1 MKRTGASDPDLLKH
15 NKLWHL
21 PTLWTLLGGTFTA
34 AVSVTVYLMVG
45 QHRDLAQMV
54 GREVAFE
61 FTRSNMIMLALF
73 VSQALLFTLGLV
85 GITELLEQ
93 RLTAPY
99 RAIIRTSKEIR
110 EGNLKARLRFR
121 SGDNL
126 DEVAEAF
133 NQLLDDIMEQK
144 GDDS

>member
-1 MKRTGASDPDLLKH
+1 MKSTAASGQDRLIHSK
-15 NKLWHL
+15 NWHI
-21 PTLWTLLGGTFTA
+21 PTLWVLLGSVFTA
-34 AVSVTVYLMVG
+34 AVSITVSLMVG

-73 VSQALLFTLGLV
+73 ISQALLFTLGLV

-99 RAIIRTSKEIR
+99 RAIIRISKEIR
-110 EGNLKARLRFR
+110 EGNPKARLHFR
-121 SGDNL
+121 ASDEL
-126 DEVAEAF
+126 DDVAEAF
-133 NQLLDDIMEQK
+133 NELLDDIMNQK
-144 GDDS
+144 GGPS